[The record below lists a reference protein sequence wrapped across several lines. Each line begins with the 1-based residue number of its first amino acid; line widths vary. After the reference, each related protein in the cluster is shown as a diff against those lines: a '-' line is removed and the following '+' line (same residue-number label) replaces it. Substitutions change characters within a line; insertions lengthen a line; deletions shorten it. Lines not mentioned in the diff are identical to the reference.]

1 MRAFHTLL
9 LLLLVTLG
17 VSSRLA
23 AQDIVLKD
31 GNHINALDLTVGDG
45 KITRNIT
52 LSNGQKAQASVGFAD
67 IDHMEWSDPQELQD
81 ARKLLSEGKSKEA
94 LAALEKAKAFFKQF
108 KGVKGNP
115 YNDVLFAQA
124 EALDQANDFDTLI
137 RVLPETNAIKTWDDT
152 QKMKLRIIKLNVDR
166 RTSSD
171 TEAIL
176 SQAEGLL
183 KDTTDSGVAAR
194 LWMTIG
200 DIYTK
205 GEKWN
210 DALNAYLHVPV
221 FYGTQVALV
230 PQAELM
236 AARSLIGMERFKD
249 AGTMLQRIQDTYKG
263 SEIAETAKK
272 EFLSV
277 NGRDNKPD
285 KPPQKGNDSQSKSP
299 SKS

>member
-9 LLLLVTLG
+9 LLSLVAFGLA
-17 VSSRLA
+17 SRVA

-45 KITRNIT
+45 KITRTIT
-52 LSNGQKAQASVGFAD
+52 LSNGQKAQSSVGFGD

-81 ARKLLSEGKSKEA
+81 ARNLLSQGKTKEA
-94 LAALEKAKAFFKQF
+94 LVVLDKAKAFFKQF

-115 YNDVLFAQA
+115 YNDVLFAQT
-124 EALDQANDFDTLI
+124 EALDQAGDFDTLI
-137 RVLPETNAIKTWDDT
+137 RVLPETNTIKTWDDT

-176 SQAEGLL
+176 SQAESLL
-183 KDTTDSGVAAR
+183 KDSTDSGVAAR

-205 GEKWN
+205 SEKW
-210 DALNAYLHVPV
+210 DEALNAYLHVPV

-236 AARSLIGMERFKD
+236 AARSLVGMERFKD
-249 AGTMLQRIQDTYKG
+249 AGTMFERIQETYKG

-272 EFLSV
+272 EFLAV
-277 NGRDNKPD
+277 NGRENKPD
-285 KPPQKGNDSQSKSP
+285 KPPQKGNDSKSKSP

>member
-1 MRAFHTLL
+1 MRAFHTLFL
-9 LLLLVTLG
+9 LFLVALG

-45 KITRNIT
+45 KITRTIT

-67 IDHMEWSDPQELQD
+67 IDHMEWADPQELQD
-81 ARKLLSEGKSKEA
+81 ARNLLGQGKTKEA
-94 LAALEKAKAFFKQF
+94 LASLEKAKAFFKQF

-115 YNDVLFAQA
+115 YNDVVFAQA

-137 RVLPETNAIKTWDDT
+137 RVLPEANAIKTWDDT

-183 KDTTDSGVAAR
+183 KDTTDSSVAAR

-205 GEKWN
+205 GEKWD